1 MKLKSKNSVFVG
13 KTIFFAA
20 LFCGMMQSASA
31 QISTQNLNGNGDA
44 VNAITT
50 AVPFLLIGP
59 DSRAGAM
66 GDGGVAS
73 SADVNSKN
81 RHRSRF
87 LLFEQLDLKSEL
99 LDILI
104 HLVLQLA
111 PVLIQKKFLL

>member
-1 MKLKSKNSVFVG
+1 MKLKSKNSVVVG

-20 LFCGMMQSASA
+20 LLCGMMQSASA

-73 SADVNSKN
+73 SADVNSNHWNPSKFAFVD
-81 RHRSRF
+81 RPYAIGISYTPW
-87 LLFEQLDLKSEL
+87 LQKLVP
-99 LDILI
+99 DIN
-104 HLVLQLA
+104 LA
-111 PVLIQKKFLL
+111 Y